1 LFERPEV
8 SQANSNLRMS
18 MLHWASDPDLR
29 GDELIQAIK
38 EEYADPHALLSDCNL
53 FKRSLTLPRDLLL
66 ERDVQVTKGA
76 NIKIAISVCQKL
88 YNATIG
94 PDLEKLIQ
102 WNLSC

>member
-1 LFERPEV
+1 
-8 SQANSNLRMS
+8 

-38 EEYADPHALLSDCNL
+38 EEYADPHALLSDRNL
-53 FKRSLTLPRDLLL
+53 FKRSLTLLRDLLL
-66 ERDVQVTKGA
+66 ERDFQVTKGA

-88 YNATIG
+88 YNTTIG

-102 WNLSC
+102 IESVLLTSY